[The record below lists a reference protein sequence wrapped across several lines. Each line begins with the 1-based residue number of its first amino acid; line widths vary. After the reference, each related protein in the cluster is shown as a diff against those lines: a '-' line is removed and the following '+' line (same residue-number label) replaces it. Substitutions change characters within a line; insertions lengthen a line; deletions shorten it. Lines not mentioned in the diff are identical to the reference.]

1 MGDISNTSYLNC
13 ATISLFN
20 FRYQR
25 IGMSKVTNLLF
36 VRGLLG
42 SGTTF
47 LANNLA
53 KQMKCEVIEKM
64 DYEDFREYL
73 DQVLFKIERGDPHI
87 VLVLNQIEST
97 VGHIK
102 AHLPEHRFNCQYY
115 QSDGNYMEK
124 IGYSEG
130 VTYSRRERQ
139 KLRWVS
145 NKDYVA
151 EMVKKFA
158 EHNHYDCYKGDGI
171 LK

>member
-1 MGDISNTSYLNC
+1 MGDISNTSYLNY

-20 FRYQR
+20 FRYQGV
-25 IGMSKVTNLLF
+25 GMDKVTTLLF

-53 KQMKCEVIEKM
+53 KQMKCEVIEKG
-64 DYEDFREYL
+64 DYENFTEYL
-73 DQVLFKIERGDPHI
+73 DQILCKIERGDPHI
-87 VLVLNQIEST
+87 VLVLNTIEST

-115 QSDGNYMEK
+115 LADGNYMDK
-124 IGYSEG
+124 IGYSKE
-130 VTYSRRERQ
+130 VPYSRRDRM

-151 EMVKKFA
+151 EMTRKFP
-158 EHNHYDCYKGDGI
+158 EHQHFDCYKGDGI